1 MHPWIPGPGKD
12 VSTVDHGLWC
22 IFAPGTHQQIIHTP
36 CTTANYTHTPCSTV
50 HGIDT
55 AWSRYVALLHHSG
68 LSVNDSDDD
77 VGAGDDDEVIDDDDG
92 DGGIGRGRGS
102 LHWTRTA
109 RRSV

>member
-1 MHPWIPGPGKD
+1 MVHFCSRHTPANY
-12 VSTVDHGLWC
+12 T
-22 IFAPGTHQQIIHTP
+22 HTP

>member
-12 VSTVDHGLWC
+12 VSTVDHSLWC
-22 IFAPGTHQQIIHTP
+22 IFAPGTHQQII
-36 CTTANYTHTPCSTV
+36 HTPCSTV

-77 VGAGDDDEVIDDDDG
+77 VGAGDDDEVIDYDG
-92 DGGIGRGRGS
+92 DGGIGRGRCS

>member
-1 MHPWIPGPGKD
+1 MVHFC
-12 VSTVDHGLWC
+12 SR
-22 IFAPGTHQQIIHTP
+22 HTP
-36 CTTANYTHTPCSTV
+36 ANYTHPLYYSKLYTLPVAV

-77 VGAGDDDEVIDDDDG
+77 VGAGDDDEVIDDDDDD